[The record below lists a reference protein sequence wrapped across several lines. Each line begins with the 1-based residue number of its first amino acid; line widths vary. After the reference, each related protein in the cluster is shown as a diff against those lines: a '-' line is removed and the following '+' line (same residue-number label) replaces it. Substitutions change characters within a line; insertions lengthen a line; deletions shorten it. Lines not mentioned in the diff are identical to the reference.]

1 MVPEGVEY
9 VPEIVLNGLD
19 MESLKKA
26 MKIGIRVLLEYDDVL
41 GISAGNYGGQLGDY
55 KIYLKE
61 LFP

>member
-1 MVPEGVEY
+1 
-9 VPEIVLNGLD
+9 
-19 MESLKKA
+19 